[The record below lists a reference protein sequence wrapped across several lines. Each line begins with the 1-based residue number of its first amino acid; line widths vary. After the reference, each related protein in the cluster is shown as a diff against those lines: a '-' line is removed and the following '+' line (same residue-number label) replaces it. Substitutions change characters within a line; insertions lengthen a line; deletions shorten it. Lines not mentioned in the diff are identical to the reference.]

1 MRLTNNSVEEPTP
14 GDGADYD
21 PQIDTAADDAPPTL
35 PPPGEPSSTHS
46 GGAPLGGPTHEDAAQ
61 LEQVLNDDFQFDLT
75 GDELEAVRRWQ
86 GTDRFYQR
94 VQMRMREQ
102 LGEFDDDEADHV
114 MDVLGDILDRHPLPD
129 DVVLWRGVRNAGAMF
144 GRSTAN
150 LHDFIGRTIP
160 PGAFIATGT
169 SRAEAMGFTDPGSAP
184 VLLRVLAT
192 RGTRALWVPPVG
204 HPELANQREFL
215 LGASALYIVGVQATE
230 EGLTEVTVEVR

>member
-114 MDVLGDILDRHPLPD
+114 
-129 DVVLWRGVRNAGAMF
+129 
-144 GRSTAN
+144 
-150 LHDFIGRTIP
+150 
-160 PGAFIATGT
+160 
-169 SRAEAMGFTDPGSAP
+169 GFTDPGSAP

-204 HPELANQREFL
+204 HPELANQRELL